1 MQSALL
7 LAGTGVLSLADLLTQ
22 IEMSQSKLVVLSA
35 CRVGC
40 GVSAWCRRRGISGLA
55 CRLHGRR
62 RADRRRFAV
71 VGARSPDGPPHEE
84 ILPAPAKGNGGH
96 GRVAPGQLWLKDM
109 TRDEAFAE
117 VGAIFPRKQTVTDG
131 STDLMEKYREWLNGL
146 DEKPFAHPY
155 YWAAFEVF
163 GSPDGDMYEEFVS
176 HAGSPGITEGKSGPL

>member
-1 MQSALL
+1 MVAGARTVVGSLWSVLDPPTGLLMKRFYQHLLKGMEVTDAL
-7 LAGTGVLSLADLLTQ
+7 
-22 IEMSQSKLVVLSA
+22 
-35 CRVGC
+35 
-40 GVSAWCRRRGISGLA
+40 
-55 CRLHGRR
+55 R
-62 RADRRRFAV
+62 RA
-71 VGARSPDGPPHEE
+71 
-84 ILPAPAKGNGGH
+84 
-96 GRVAPGQLWLKDM
+96 QLWLKDM

-163 GSPDGDMYEEFVS
+163 GSPDGVYYEEFVS